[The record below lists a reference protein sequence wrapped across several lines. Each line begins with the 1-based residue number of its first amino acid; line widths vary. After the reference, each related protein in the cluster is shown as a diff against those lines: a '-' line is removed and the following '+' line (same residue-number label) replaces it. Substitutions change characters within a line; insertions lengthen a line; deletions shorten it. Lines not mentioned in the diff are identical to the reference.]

1 MSHPTIAADKEERRQ
16 VGARKVR
23 MPSESRPKSRAP
35 ARAGAR
41 SSKPAASPPDAAGPS
56 AIMRI
61 AHELTSWANSA
72 LGVAEGA
79 TEMTVAAAR
88 SLARGP
94 GEKAAI
100 GKACAGR

>member
-1 MSHPTIAADKEERRQ
+1 
-16 VGARKVR
+16 
-23 MPSESRPKSRAP
+23 MPSASRPKSRTSARTPKPP
-35 ARAGAR
+35 A
-41 SSKPAASPPDAAGPS
+41 KAAEAAGPS

-61 AHELTSWANSA
+61 AHELAAWANSA